1 MTTHKD
7 TSKRSFISGEI
18 PTVFSIVC
26 ACGKHVRPHEWRDHI
41 GAAVEALSAKRDAEA
56 AVIEAAKAFRDSA
69 HVSSEW
75 YTANDRLEDAVD
87 ALRALEG
94 DA

>member
-1 MTTHKD
+1 VHYE
-7 TSKRSFISGEI
+7 GYGCE
-18 PTVFSIVC
+18 
-26 ACGKHVRPHEWRDHI
+26 CGAEVRPQKWREHI

-69 HVSSEW
+69 TNRQLVV
-75 YTANDRLEDAVD
+75 ANDRLEGAVD

>member
-7 TSKRSFISGEI
+7 TGARCLHVHYEGYGCE
-18 PTVFSIVC
+18 
-26 ACGKHVRPHEWRDHI
+26 CGAEVRPHKWREHI

-56 AVIEAAKAFRDSA
+56 AVIAEAK
-69 HVSSEW
+69 EW
-75 YTANDRLEDAVD
+75 AQREEAD
-87 ALRALEG
+87 ALDGRLARAVAALIALEG